1 MLVRRVPFHFCCR
14 RRLRRLVANA
24 GRLPVSAVSGDEGG
38 RQNDK
43 KPRSRLVREANAVGV
58 NDRGAALVTSDSAS
72 ETCSLMTDSDLLPLQ
87 PPAPLACVVYPLR
100 TLHSISAQLPDR
112 AAGGEDSES
121 CEPNSGAIHPYYA
134 GREPR
139 HTLSWFIQT
148 PGHPRACSG

>member
-1 MLVRRVPFHFCCR
+1 M
-14 RRLRRLVANA
+14 
-24 GRLPVSAVSGDEGG
+24 SAVSGDEGG
-38 RQNDK
+38 RQNNK

-58 NDRGAALVTSDSAS
+58 NDRGAALVTSNSAS
-72 ETCSLMTDSDLLPLQ
+72 ETCSLMTDSALLSPSIL
-87 PPAPLACVVYPLR
+87 PPPPPLAFVVYPLR

-139 HTLSWFIQT
+139 HTLSGLFKHRRT
-148 PGHPRACSG
+148 RGCAAVNNAAA

>member
-14 RRLRRLVANA
+14 RRLLRLVANA

-38 RQNDK
+38 RQNNK
-43 KPRSRLVREANAVGV
+43 KPRSRLVREANEVGV

-72 ETCSLMTDSDLLPLQ
+72 ETCSALLPLQ
-87 PPAPLACVVYPLR
+87 PPAPLAFVVYPLR

-112 AAGGEDSES
+112 AAGGEHSES

-139 HTLSWFIQT
+139 HTLSGLFKHRGT
-148 PGHPRACSG
+148 RGCAAVNNAAA